1 MADGVTP
8 VARADSGRDEFSRE
22 EPDRESRDAFR
33 HHAEALAGMAER
45 MLANGSASQIAGE
58 DIERVL
64 TAAVKLYAAR
74 AEAEAVPPPP
84 VSAEKITPT
93 EAVVVISEMMRAV
106 NLNLFDLS
114 MWYRRA
120 R

>member
-1 MADGVTP
+1 MSSTTDPYQTIQVEAAAFAETAERALADGK
-8 VARADSGRDEFSRE
+8 AAEIDS
-22 EPDRESRDAFR
+22 A
-33 HHAEALAGMAER
+33 
-45 MLANGSASQIAGE
+45 

-64 TAAVKLYAAR
+64 TAAMKLYVAK
-74 AEAEAVPPPP
+74 AEADGVGIPPPP
-84 VSAEKITPT
+84 VSAEKLTPT
-93 EAVVVISEMMRAV
+93 EAVVVISETMRAV

>member
-1 MADGVTP
+1 MSSTI
-8 VARADSGRDEFSRE
+8 
-22 EPDRESRDAFR
+22 EPHQTFPSA
-33 HHAEALAGMAER
+33 AAALAETAER
-45 MLANGSASQIAGE
+45 LLASGAAAQVYSA

-64 TAAVKLYAAR
+64 TAAMKLYAAK
-74 AEAEAVPPPP
+74 AEADGAAAPPPP
-84 VSAEKITPT
+84 VSAETLTPT
-93 EAVVVISEMMRAV
+93 EAVVVISETMRAV